1 MNKSCVV
8 ITAATGD
15 ERNWPQDTF
24 VIPHRAFR
32 GSRQLRM
39 PLMVDATSN
48 RQNSRAG
55 LGELPARLLP
65 ESPWQEPSPARR
77 GHRGRVREGLQ
88 KIRLHLTI
96 NHSLLSSSRQQ
107 GLKAPTE
114 SGSVTRPWGL
124 GRAALQRGRH
134 GAGSNGK
141 AFLLPLAFR
150 PDLEKKIRARWA
162 VTFLR
167 SP

>member
-1 MNKSCVV
+1 MNKRCVV

-15 ERNWPQDTF
+15 ERNQPQVTF
-24 VIPHRAFR
+24 VIPHCAFQ
-32 GSRQLRM
+32 GSRQLRV

-55 LGELPARLLP
+55 LGKLRARLLP
-65 ESPWQEPSPARR
+65 ESPWQEPSPAWRD
-77 GHRGRVREGLQ
+77 HWGRVGEGLQ

-96 NHSLLSSSRQQ
+96 NRSLLSSSRQQ
-107 GLKAPTE
+107 GLKAPKE
-114 SGSVTRPWGL
+114 GGSVTQPWGP
-124 GRAALQRGRH
+124 GRAALQHGRH
-134 GAGSNGK
+134 GAGSNGQ

-162 VTFLR
+162 ITFLR